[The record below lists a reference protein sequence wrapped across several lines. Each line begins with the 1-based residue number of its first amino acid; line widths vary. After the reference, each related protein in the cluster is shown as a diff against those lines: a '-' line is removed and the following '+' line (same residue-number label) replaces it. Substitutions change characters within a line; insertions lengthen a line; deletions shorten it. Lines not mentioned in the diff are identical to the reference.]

1 MTVSLTPCAASSA
14 VSVRRWR
21 ANRRIKVET
30 SAAGRLQLSDENAY
44 SVSAVMPQ
52 PGAIR
57 TTRRTASAPARW
69 PAARGR
75 PRRVAQRP
83 LPSMTMATWR
93 EVLCV
98 IKRSRKKKNPRS
110 ARARCANQRF
120 HVVEVALERPPAEGG
135 ESVFRLGDSGLERLV
150 ACNVFRVLEL
160 ARVHAEIAVAR
171 LQQRLE
177 LVERESLADRER
189 AHDREPHPLVNQP
202 VELRRRGVRF
212 RFHRSFHFRA
222 GDPRRIALS
231 HRTSVRLRI
240 RMRC

>member
-1 MTVSLTPCAASSA
+1 
-14 VSVRRWR
+14 
-21 ANRRIKVET
+21 
-30 SAAGRLQLSDENAY
+30 
-44 SVSAVMPQ
+44 MPQ

-57 TTRRTASAPARW
+57 TTRRTAW

-160 ARVHAEIAVAR
+160 ACVHAEIAVAR

-177 LVERESLADRER
+177 LVERETLADRER
-189 AHDREPHPLVNQP
+189 AH
-202 VELRRRGVRF
+202 
-212 RFHRSFHFRA
+212 
-222 GDPRRIALS
+222 
-231 HRTSVRLRI
+231 
-240 RMRC
+240 